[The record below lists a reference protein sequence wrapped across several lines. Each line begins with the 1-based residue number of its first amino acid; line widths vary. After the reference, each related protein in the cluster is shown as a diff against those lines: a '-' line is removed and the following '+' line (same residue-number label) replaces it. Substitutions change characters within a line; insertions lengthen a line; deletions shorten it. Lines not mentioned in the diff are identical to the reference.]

1 MYLFIYMSCF
11 LTHPVGI
18 KTSSLPATVRIKNTN
33 WNGQN
38 IQVYLHIN
46 ILYIYKILQSSFQFS
61 RWPVVLC
68 TLSTLNKCEKTVTQ
82 WLVSPSRLKTKDP
95 PIGDVSLSA
104 ESDYCAPLFQE
115 GRGKR
120 KWAGKVRMAASCV
133 HYFYFSL
140 SLQQGSLFLFAWITV
155 CILFFFNKCLTM
167 RYLSLLFIQKHMFF
181 MNIPAGICA
190 SVWTCSLVP
199 TYRLNPGVH
208 QLLSVLAR
216 QLAEA

>member
-1 MYLFIYMSCF
+1 
-11 LTHPVGI
+11 
-18 KTSSLPATVRIKNTN
+18 
-33 WNGQN
+33 
-38 IQVYLHIN
+38 
-46 ILYIYKILQSSFQFS
+46 
-61 RWPVVLC
+61 
-68 TLSTLNKCEKTVTQ
+68 
-82 WLVSPSRLKTKDP
+82 
-95 PIGDVSLSA
+95 
-104 ESDYCAPLFQE
+104 
-115 GRGKR
+115 
-120 KWAGKVRMAASCV
+120 MAASCV

-190 SVWTCSLVP
+190 SVRTCPLVP

-216 QLAEA
+216 QLAEAQDGLPLLVAGVGRISEVLCPLHQCLQLAAHALGRQGVQVLPQALHAALQERRGGVGNMESLREHLKDC